1 MTVRVFSRRGTLLL
15 RRQFHLYRG
24 RHELGWVPP
33 ARGRFRVRV
42 DAQGPSGPSG
52 AAARELHVVL
62 PKPHKK
68 KRSDPRHGEAVTR
81 CRTNPRAAVRRAP
94 RAGAAAQRR
103 GDQAARLGRVD
114 HVVELEQRARR

>member
-1 MTVRVFSRRGTLLL
+1 VFSRRGTLLL

-24 RHELGWVPP
+24 QHELGWVPP

-52 AAARELHVVL
+52 AAERKLRVVL

-68 KRSDPRHGEAVTR
+68 KKGKQHRDTAKRSPG
-81 CRTNPRAAVRRAP
+81 
-94 RAGAAAQRR
+94 
-103 GDQAARLGRVD
+103 VD
-114 HVVELEQRARR
+114 KPPARR